1 MKKAVVEVKTN
12 KEFKRCK
19 KFELK
24 TFKFKNSINFLGI
37 NVIGS
42 AFVVFIN
49 CVAMASS
56 VNQEINSTEAAI
68 ETLNQ
73 KTAALMQLSKVLKAK
88 SSDLSLGRGMTQKDV
103 SVSEKRLELAQNHL
117 LAGDSQRALAI
128 ALNSLTEIDAD
139 SAKIRVEFKRVA
151 FESHRKLGN
160 RVESQDIC
168 VSVLGGPDSLAL
180 QNDELWFSSCLLSL
194 TQVAISHE
202 LNEFVV
208 EKNANLF
215 AQTFSF
221 FEMKRKKPADAILL
235 ALTFNA
241 LKQTERG
248 IKILDLNDLPNSNK
262 GVTKN
267 RAQFVLSIL
276 SRKVADDKSYYEN
289 LFSIINNNKIEK
301 STRVMAAAT
310 LGSDCLRK
318 GNSPCSR
325 KWLSAISANML
336 KKIPAFKFEKARQ
349 LDMDGNL
356 TGASHLLT
364 STYKKGAEG
373 YYRLGLRIANL
384 SAMQPSERNK
394 ATLLAA
400 KIKGELDA
408 DIQFLETLPK
418 SQRNS
423 SPKTELWRA
432 QVLLDFNKQI
442 KSPIKNSL
450 DLEQYRRALQV
461 AMRNDESQK
470 KALLLALTP
479 VDIVSTGNLDAIELD
494 NLHALATYQSQMAV
508 PLQKLD
514 VLSLMTWREWNVSQP
529 VAKNRVELLGR
540 LSTIGDQIFK
550 WVFRSADFSREKHRT
565 ENLNQTRQVIEFQN
579 HNFALLSA
587 LKFESQI
594 KAPHLALKMKENENL
609 IADTLMSQRI
619 SSLTGR
625 FPQSDLEKLQ
635 SEFIIFSKT
644 ARKLYELHTQMQGQS
659 EPAQLQWEALHKVWN
674 RYFETQL
681 IILEASTATRNLL
694 LDRRQNL
701 YKDAEKIV
709 RKMAE
714 KRNLSANLKSD
725 LVQKIGIESRKI
737 RKDLLV
743 SYNELKSQADLI
755 MGDAALGQ
763 AQDAADLRK
772 TLEQAAQE
780 RRAWHNSVRESIEM
794 GLAR

>member
-1 MKKAVVEVKTN
+1 MVEVKTN

-714 KRNLSANLKSD
+714 KRNLSAKLKSD